1 MKKLLILFVALCLCV
16 FCVPAGALA
25 EASYDYENS
34 ALVRVLC
41 DGQRNCDGS
50 DFPEIEDCGVYV
62 ASKTETE
69 NGFEYVLILVS
80 KDGKRVDSDTV
91 AKLGGN
97 ALVSEASFNDSYT
110 YRENHAELNASK
122 VFLELYQSTELN
134 IVKAEIVSNHI
145 RNYGLLFSV
154 DQSKFDG
161 GFKAADFEALGGK
174 TLCCGDDWEI
184 YKVNPSPLGP
194 DEISQSGKYFG
205 KFESEEI
212 EFLIAAAD
220 KLAKTDGILSVRVA
234 RAENPYAQPT
244 DEKWKCTPEGVA
256 EITLSGG
263 TKKYD
268 GTVGYTAKVTGTSQG
283 IAEITATRNET
294 LGSASASC
302 TVVVYKPFDVSA
314 NGEIGVDD
322 ALLALQNSVKK
333 IELDDRGFAAADAD
347 KDGSITVTDALM
359 ILQRA
364 VGL

>member
-41 DGQRNCDGS
+41 DGQRNFDGS

-122 VFLELYQSTELN
+122 VFLELSQSTELN

-174 TLCCGDDWEI
+174 TLCCGD
-184 YKVNPSPLGP
+184 PLGP

-205 KFESEEI
+205 KFESEAI

-256 EITLSGG
+256 EIALSGG

-268 GTVGYTAKVTGTSQG
+268 GIVGYTAKVTGTSQG